1 MPGEPFDFESLKVNG
16 IKVNYYAI
24 CRRKLWLFSHFIRLE
39 QDSDRVA
46 LGKLLHERSYS
57 YLSKRE
63 IMLDN
68 LVKLDVLEDGKVVEV
83 KYSRKMAQAARLQLA
98 YYLYYLRQRG
108 IEAEGELRFPK
119 ERRRETFHLSEEDI
133 QKVQAAL
140 KEIAE
145 LEALPSP
152 PPARFSR
159 TCQSCSYA
167 EFCWG

>member
-1 MPGEPFDFESLKVNG
+1 MDELDFEALKVNG

-46 LGKLLHERSYS
+46 LGKLLHEKSYS
-57 YLSKRE
+57 YLAKRE

-68 LVKLDVLEDGKVVEV
+68 LVKLDILQDGKVLEV
-83 KYSRKMAQAARLQLA
+83 KYSRKMAQATRLQLA

-108 IEAEGELRFPK
+108 IEAEGELRFPR

-133 QKVQAAL
+133 QKVEAAL

-145 LEALPSP
+145 LEAQSSP
-152 PPARFSR
+152 PRVRFSS
-159 TCQSCSYA
+159 TCRSCSYA